1 MRKLFSYLKPY
12 RLPIGAALFLMLLEL
27 AVELVQPLLM
37 AAIIDE
43 GIMKNDLDRVLI
55 WGSVMIGIS
64 LLSFAAGATNSF
76 FASHV
81 SQSFGYDVRLG
92 LMEKLQSFSFNNL
105 QKFSNATLI
114 TRMTND
120 VTQVQNTVFMG
131 VRIMMRAPLLLFG
144 GVIMALLVDVQLAL
158 ILVITIPI
166 LFLFLVWALNRAG
179 KLFTSVQERLD
190 AVNSVMRENLSGM
203 RLIKA
208 FVRGQHEIGR
218 FGEVNEK
225 LRDRTITALRL
236 IEFTMPVLILV
247 MNLSVLVVLWF
258 GNIKV
263 ETGGATV
270 GEVVAIL
277 NYGTRM
283 TSALSVMTWIL
294 MVISRAK
301 ASARRIADVFDAEV
315 DAFETEEGDQAGQI
329 REGKVEFDKVSFHY
343 PGTDTA
349 VLSGIS
355 FSVAPGE
362 TVAFL
367 GETGSGKTSL
377 FQLIPRLYDVNA
389 GKVRVDGKDVRQIDT
404 GILRRAIGFVPQEA
418 VLFSGSV
425 KDNISWGKTDAS
437 MNDIIAAAQD
447 AQIHETIEN
456 LPARYDTKIGQKGI
470 NLSGGQKQRLSIARA
485 LVRKPKILLLDD
497 STSALDL
504 KTEAKLLDAIESYQC
519 TILIITQK
527 ISTAMKADR
536 IILLENGEI
545 AGAGNHHHLLDESA
559 LYRKI
564 VQSQNWKGEEV
575 SCSRN

>member
-1 MRKLFSYLKPY
+1 
-12 RLPIGAALFLMLLEL
+12 MLTEL

-43 GIMKNDLDRVLI
+43 GIMKNDLDRVLL
-55 WGSVMIGIS
+55 WGGVMIGIS
-64 LLSFAAGATNSF
+64 LLSFAAGITNSF

-81 SQSFGYDVRLG
+81 SQSFGYDVRVG

-105 QKFSNATLI
+105 QKFSNASLI

-131 VRIMMRAPLLLFG
+131 VRIMLRAPLLLFG
-144 GVIMALLVDVQLAL
+144 GVIMSLLVDVQLAL

-190 AVNSVMRENLSGM
+190 AVNNVMRENLSGM

-208 FVRGQHEIGR
+208 FVRGPHEIGR
-218 FGEVNEK
+218 FEEVNER
-225 LRDRTITALRL
+225 LRDRTIAALRL
-236 IEFTMPVLILV
+236 IEFTMPVLLLV

-258 GNIKV
+258 GSIKV
-263 ETGGATV
+263 DTGGASV
-270 GEVVAIL
+270 GEVVAII

-301 ASARRIADVFDAEV
+301 ASARRISDVFDAEV
-315 DAFETEEGDQAGQI
+315 DETKTEVGDLSGKI
-329 REGKVEFDKVSFHY
+329 REGKVEFDEVSFRY
-343 PGTDTA
+343 PGTDA
-349 VLSGIS
+349 SVLTNIS
-355 FSVAPGE
+355 FSVDPGE

-377 FQLIPRLYDVNA
+377 FQLIPRLYDADA
-389 GKVRVDGKDVRQIDT
+389 GEVRIDGRGVREIDT

-418 VLFSGSV
+418 ILFSGSV
-425 KDNISWGKTDAS
+425 KENIKWGNADAS
-437 MNDIIAAAQD
+437 MTDIINAARD
-447 AQIHETIEN
+447 AQIHGTIEK
-456 LPARYDTKIGQKGI
+456 LPGQYETKIGQKGV

-497 STSALDL
+497 STSALDMR
-504 KTEAKLLDAIESYQC
+504 TEARLLQAIANDHC
-519 TILIITQK
+519 TTLIITQK
-527 ISTAMKADR
+527 INTAMKADR
-536 IILLENGEI
+536 IILLEDGEI
-545 AGAGNHHHLLDESA
+545 AGAGNHRQLMEESH

-564 VQSQNWKGEEV
+564 VLSQNWEGDEV